1 MPANVV
7 DELTAIR
14 DHLDAHNELVC
25 AAYLQMAIDWL
36 RAVRVVKA

>member
-1 MPANVV
+1 MSANVV

-25 AAYLQMAIDWL
+25 AAYLQMAIDRL
-36 RAVRVVKA
+36 GTVRLAKA